1 MNINIGQLLTQHFEK
16 HRTRRAALARHMGIF
31 TSGILRYQKC
41 ESLQTKTLITLCTHL
56 KHNFFM
62 DIALMLPPE
71 YTTTTNPVEAKN
83 QRNAYLEHKHK
94 SHEHQHRATTHPT
107 FRKTPHTP
115 CCTGTPHGCF
125 YIGNTTLS
133 KM

>member
-16 HRTRRAALARHMGIF
+16 HRTRRAALARHMGVF

-41 ESLQTKTLITLCTHL
+41 ESLQTKTLVTLCTHL

-71 YTTTTNPVEAKN
+71 YTTTTNPFEAKN
-83 QRNAYLEHKHK
+83 QRIAELEEELKLV
-94 SHEHQHRATTHPT
+94 
-107 FRKTPHTP
+107 KTERDVLLKVMGKWIVN
-115 CCTGTPHGCF
+115 C
-125 YIGNTTLS
+125 I
-133 KM
+133 

>member
-71 YTTTTNPVEAKN
+71 YTTTTNPFEAKN
-83 QRNAYLEHKHK
+83 QRIAELEEELKLVKPQLAVLLNVLVKCIVRFEFYLQ
-94 SHEHQHRATTHPT
+94 SQHGILHV
-107 FRKTPHTP
+107 
-115 CCTGTPHGCF
+115 
-125 YIGNTTLS
+125 
-133 KM
+133 